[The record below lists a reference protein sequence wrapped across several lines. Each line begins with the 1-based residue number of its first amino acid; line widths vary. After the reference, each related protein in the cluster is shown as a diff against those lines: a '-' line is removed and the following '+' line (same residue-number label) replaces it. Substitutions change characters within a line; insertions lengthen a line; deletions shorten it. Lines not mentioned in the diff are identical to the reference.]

1 MLDRDRTIEM
11 KDIWKG
17 EISKAINEL
26 NTQYANEVD
35 RMQHE
40 LQKNYEMQVKHYC
53 QN

>member
-26 NTQYANEVD
+26 NTQYANEANIQYALPYTV
-35 RMQHE
+35 
-40 LQKNYEMQVKHYC
+40 NPG
-53 QN
+53 